1 MHRPAGWLSE
11 SLPWDDSI
19 GLPDLERRR
28 AIECRLTSDHALGT
42 IEEAAGFLA
51 ERGLFTRMPDCALPS
66 LFGACHEEPARAG
79 GRGFDLWPK
88 TRWIWSFQ
96 LARLPGVLHT
106 KLHRGKSL
114 YLSTEGAR
122 VFDPLVRRAI
132 ADASGDDAALLKHLG
147 QHGPS
152 MSADLELELGWDG
165 KRLKGSRQR
174 LERVG
179 ALVSD
184 GLVFD
189 DDSNGHFA
197 PLRRWDQV
205 FARAVAAREPLADVV
220 VAGVRAAVIAPE
232 ANIRTWFSWP
242 IPTGMVDRLVASGR
256 LARPKPGYLA
266 IDPSL

>member
-1 MHRPAGWLSE
+1 M
-11 SLPWDDSI
+11 DDS
-19 GLPDLERRR
+19 GGMSALERRR
-28 AIECRLTSDHALGT
+28 AIECRLTPDNALGT
-42 IEEAAGFLA
+42 IEEATGFLA
-51 ERGLFTRMPDCALPS
+51 ERGMLTRMPDCALPS

-114 YLSTEGAR
+114 HLSMEGAR

-132 ADASGDDAALLKHLG
+132 ENAVGDDALLLAHLAE
-147 QHGPS
+147 HGAS
-152 MSADLELELGWDG
+152 MSADLELEIGWDR
-165 KRLKGSRQR
+165 KRLKRARDR

-179 ALVSD
+179 AVVSD

-189 DDSNGHFA
+189 EDSNPYFA

-205 FARAVAAREPLADVV
+205 FVDSGPAGEPLLDVV

-232 ANIRTWFSWP
+232 ANVRTWFSWP
-242 IPTGMVDRLVASGR
+242 IPVGTVDQLVASGR
-256 LARPKPGYLA
+256 LMRPRPGYLA
-266 IDPSL
+266 MGRQ